1 MKISELLNNYILLEE
16 NINNSNIKLK
26 KLREKKTE
34 LSNTIL
40 RFMKEKKLNDLK
52 YNDNLFLSKNSKSYS
67 SISQK
72 LLKDSIYKYF
82 NDKNKADDLI
92 KYILKNRNIIES
104 TDLIKKNK

>member
-1 MKISELLNNYILLEE
+1 
-16 NINNSNIKLK
+16 
-26 KLREKKTE
+26 
-34 LSNTIL
+34 
-40 RFMKEKKLNDLK
+40 MKEKKLNDLK